1 MNVIKKRKRAVSRR
15 RRLMGMVMLAVPLAF
30 SVLTA
35 CSNQSGALDLT
46 DTKKGKDFLF
56 LEHFLRVVNDSW

>member
-56 LEHFLRVVNDSW
+56 LEYFLRVVNDSW